1 MIRSERWNSIQEL
14 KRIFP
19 HDETPDRG
27 AGPIMFAA
35 SGNRYL
41 DDSEAHIAS
50 IGKTG
55 RGKSQAVT
63 LPFCRDVLRK
73 ESAIILDPKNEIYQK
88 LHQYIPSSCQVFRV
102 DLRDP
107 RRSPNGWNPLILP
120 YKLYHSNDP
129 SDRDRATDMI
139 AELWTGVYPPDSQP
153 DRFWTESSANFA
165 KGLTYALFEL
175 ADNNAAI
182 VNLDSVAIMMEQAET
197 RIGGSTAI
205 KELYDMLPEGSIAR
219 RNLATYVTAPNDTRA
234 SIHSVAV
241 SGLEIFSRS
250 QGLMQM
256 MADDSMDI
264 DFTRRFVLF
273 ICVADESE
281 NYHGLAGLLVSQLAQ
296 QLVCKAQELGGRL
309 PVRVNIVLEE
319 LGSVGKTIPNL
330 PNLLAAGRSRNI
342 RMLLVLQSEDQLVD
356 IYGKAKAEAIRSCIG
371 VQFCFST
378 NSWDTLTE
386 WSRRCGERKD
396 PVTGHMEPLITAAQ
410 LAAMPVGT
418 ALVLVDGRYK
428 YIANLPMFYQN
439 NDLPDTDPPVPKAR
453 PQKKI
458 KTFDLMKAVTD
469 KRKRKMDELIHA
481 DNPPPFV
488 PPMPPFIVHP
498 QPKPESEEK
507 PLDIDAIVAKIDAQI
522 AKIEAEEAA
531 MKAKEKPFCVS
542 VETTSSCGRKVLR
555 IIRNLTDMPLKDLH
569 ALMAR
574 SPFEVRFASKE
585 IALRAIHEI
594 EAVGGTATLKSE
606 E

>member
-1 MIRSERWNSIQEL
+1 MIRSERWNTIQEL

-63 LPFCRDVLRK
+63 LPFCREVLRK

-88 LHQYIPSSCQVFRV
+88 LHQYIPADCQVFRV

-107 RRSPNGWNPLILP
+107 RCSPNGWNPLILP
-120 YKLYHSNDP
+120 YKLYHSSDP

-139 AELWTGVYPPDSQP
+139 AELWAGVYPPDSQP

-165 KGLTYALFEL
+165 KGLTYALFDL
-175 ADNNAAI
+175 AGDNTDI
-182 VNLDSVAIMMEQAET
+182 VNLDSIAVMMEQAET

-256 MADDSMDI
+256 MADDNMNI

-296 QLVCKAQELGGRL
+296 QMVRKAQELGGRL

-330 PNLLAAGRSRNI
+330 PNLLAAGRSRGI
-342 RMLLVLQSEDQLVD
+342 RMLIVLQSEDQLVD
-356 IYGKAKAEAIRSCIG
+356 IFGKAKAEAILSCIG
-371 VQFCFST
+371 IQFCFST

-386 WSRRCGERKD
+386 WSRRCGDRKD

-481 DNPPPFV
+481 DNPPPFA

-569 ALMAR
+569 PSDSR
-574 SPFEVRFASKE
+574 
-585 IALRAIHEI
+585 
-594 EAVGGTATLKSE
+594 
-606 E
+606 